1 MQDLHIA
8 THEPLHRRD
17 EQCLYYQLAR
27 LARTPQ
33 QIQEC
38 LRRSIDSR

>member
-17 EQCLYYQLAR
+17 ERLRMTIDLAR
-27 LARTPQ
+27 LARTSQ
-33 QIQEC
+33 
-38 LRRSIDSR
+38 